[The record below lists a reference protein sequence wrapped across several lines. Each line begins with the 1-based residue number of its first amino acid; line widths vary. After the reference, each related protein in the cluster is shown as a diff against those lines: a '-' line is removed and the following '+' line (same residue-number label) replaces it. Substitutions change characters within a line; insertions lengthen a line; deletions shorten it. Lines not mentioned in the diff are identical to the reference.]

1 MKKHHLIALL
11 ICLAAAAAGVW
22 WAHRPRPLPV
32 EECSKTYRQYAG
44 VEGIQAAYIRNFQ
57 VNDTI
62 FVDVTT
68 LKATTDSAWN
78 LLRKDFHI
86 KPTSKTIQKILDS
99 GKDPTT
105 IRLCSNKDPHEPM
118 DTINIHQNHLLAFT
132 RKSHTLSIFHTH
144 NEAELDAVRYYN
156 LFTKKK

>member
-11 ICLAAAAAGVW
+11 ICLAAAAAGGW

-68 LKATTDSAWN
+68 LKATTDSAWE
-78 LLRKDFHI
+78 LLKKDFSIPH
-86 KPTSKTIQKILDS
+86 PSENVQKWIDS
-99 GKDPTT
+99 GKDNITV
-105 IRLCSNKDPHEPM
+105 RQCSNKDPRLPL
-118 DTINIHQNHLLAFT
+118 DTINTDYNHVLAF
-132 RKSHTLSIFHTH
+132 SQLNHIVSIFHTK
-144 NEAELDAVRYYN
+144 NKTEKTIVLFYN
-156 LFTKKK
+156 LKLL